1 MTKKKNKKKKKI
13 KKKYKQPNEVF
24 INILFQEIF
33 MFTLLIFK
41 DSFLK

>member
-1 MTKKKNKKKKKI
+1 MTKKKKKKKKKI
-13 KKKYKQPNEVF
+13 KKDYKQPTEVF
-24 INILFQEIF
+24 INILFEEIF